1 MLSDIGVVFREK
13 VNNRFELSLNNL
25 IDRTDS
31 LDNDS
36 SSKSYSPTHDQKMES
51 KYSRMMNSAR
61 RNGVDS
67 SSVIENNSLEPTT
80 PMLALPSS
88 CMLYNRSTEKTY
100 TGLYIIMNYIPMKC
114 LYKLK
119 KVSIR
124 IYICLKI

>member
-25 IDRTDS
+25 TDRTDS

-51 KYSRMMNSAR
+51 QYSKMMNSSR

-67 SSVIENNSLEPTT
+67 SSILENNSLEPTT
-80 PMLALPSS
+80 PMPMLALPSS
-88 CMLYNRSTEKTY
+88 CMLYNRSAEKTY
-100 TGLYIIMNYIPMKC
+100 TGLYIIKKYIFMKYS
-114 LYKLK
+114 YKLK
-119 KVSIR
+119 KGSIEM
-124 IYICLKI
+124 IIQ